1 MFEWLPFF
9 ALGAILMEA
18 GMGRAKGATHCFVK
32 GVAALGVGVFIG
44 AVGGSG
50 REAMLG
56 GTVALLAT
64 VGLGDRVTL
73 TAAVSLAAA
82 IGLAHRLLT
91 FFDRAIGLAVSHH
104 LPEPFTAL
112 APVCDWLAGYW
123 LPDYASLWSVHALAG
138 GAALGMLMVAGP
150 RIGHYARNGASAAM
164 PAHNLPLAGVGAF
177 FLWTGSQTFSPP
189 LWQSATYGAFSAL
202 LSSLIWTKWRFGK
215 TDPSFAF
222 TAFWAGLISGLAS
235 GSADFAPSV
244 SVGIVSGIVA
254 VSLSLALDKRFV
266 DDPVGIVAA
275 EGIAPLLGL
284 TTQWVWQTTPSG
296 AGLVSWASAF
306 ALGFAASRFVG
317 RLLWAFGAL
326 RPDPSDELAGVDQRL
341 YGIASYPEFEMREA

>member
-1 MFEWLPFF
+1 MTEWLLFF

-18 GMGRAKGATHCFVK
+18 GMGRAKGTTHCFVK
-32 GVAALGVGVFIG
+32 GLAALGVGAFIG
-44 AVGGSG
+44 AVGGNE
-50 REAMLG
+50 RNALLC
-56 GTVALLAT
+56 GTVALLASI
-64 VGLGDRVTL
+64 GLGDRVTL
-73 TAAVSLAAA
+73 IASVSLAAA
-82 IGLAHRLLT
+82 IGGAHRLLV

-112 APVCDWLAGYW
+112 APVRDWLSVYW

-138 GAALGMLMVAGP
+138 GAALGMLMVTGP
-150 RIGHYARNGASAAM
+150 RIGRYTRNGASAAM
-164 PAHNLPLAGVGAF
+164 PAHNLPLAGIGAF
-177 FLWTGSQTFSPP
+177 LLWVGSRTFSPP
-189 LWQSATYGAFSAL
+189 LWQAATYGAFAAL

-235 GSADFAPSV
+235 GSAAFVPSV

-284 TTQWVWQTTPSG
+284 TTQWLSLTKTFGVG
-296 AGLVSWASAF
+296 AVSWAIGFSF
-306 ALGFAASRFVG
+306 GFAVSQIVG
-317 RLLWAFGAL
+317 RLLWELGIL
-326 RPDPSDELAGVDQRL
+326 RPAPSDELAGVDQRL
-341 YGIASYPEFEMREA
+341 YGIAAYPEFELREA